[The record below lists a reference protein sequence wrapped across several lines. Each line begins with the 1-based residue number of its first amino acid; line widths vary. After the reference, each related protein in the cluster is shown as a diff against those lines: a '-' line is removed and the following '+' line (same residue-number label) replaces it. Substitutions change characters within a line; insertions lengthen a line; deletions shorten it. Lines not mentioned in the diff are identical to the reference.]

1 MILRRRRRRTLRAH
15 LTVHFHAFTTTVFS
29 LSFLFHSHPLL
40 RHSQRHNAP
49 PVFLYHQSCFHL
61 HSRAMSLFSFP
72 FRPRQRF
79 FFRQR
84 IPTPRTRRGTT
95 TISPDFAQTH
105 RRLRRRI
112 SRAPPR
118 GCSSDTFAFT
128 TTTFFPGQINLLL
141 PRRVAI
147 ERVQSRDKRH
157 SYVLYV
163 LALSL
168 SLSLVLSLE
177 RRRRV
182 KCVVRGKKFRILDA
196 FLYLGF
202 CIRRLTKA
210 HSSRCGNNSLRR
222 RG

>member
-1 MILRRRRRRTLRAH
+1 M
-15 LTVHFHAFTTTVFS
+15 
-29 LSFLFHSHPLL
+29 
-40 RHSQRHNAP
+40 
-49 PVFLYHQSCFHL
+49 FLYHQSCFHL

-128 TTTFFPGQINLLL
+128 KTTTFFPGQINLLL

-147 ERVQSRDKRH
+147 ERVQPRDKRH
-157 SYVLYV
+157 DEYILFAR
-163 LALSL
+163 LLSL
-168 SLSLVLSLE
+168 SLFSLSLSRSFSLSLV
-177 RRRRV
+177 
-182 KCVVRGKKFRILDA
+182 VRKVCGAQKEVSKFRCVFF
-196 FLYLGF
+196 FLQATYLGF
-202 CIRRLTKA
+202 RIQLGL
-210 HSSRCGNNSLRR
+210 S
-222 RG
+222 